1 MTSGTPE
8 EKARMPVSAL
18 RSERDD
24 RESIVRVVKCRSA
37 QKAHALWFSATRW
50 TRGKEMG
57 GWSPVVVVG
66 ESDDGFGVRVA
77 AVCVDGARET
87 AVVVAAETFGVSG
100 GAKRAARGVERAALV
115 GG

>member
-1 MTSGTPE
+1 
-8 EKARMPVSAL
+8 
-18 RSERDD
+18 
-24 RESIVRVVKCRSA
+24 
-37 QKAHALWFSATRW
+37 
-50 TRGKEMG
+50 MG

-87 AVVVAAETFGVSG
+87 AVVVAVETFGVSG